1 MPVHKIYD
9 GEVVC
14 AVHITNDEW
23 KAGLNFFSNDEDF
36 IQVGTWGYDK
46 GKHLAAHYHNEVP
59 RHISFTQEV
68 LFIKQGAIRSTIY
81 GLHQQ
86 EVGRFDLGAG
96 EILIMLNGGHSYDI
110 LEDETQVLEVKN
122 GPYMGAEVDRTRF

>member
-1 MPVHKIYD
+1 MPVHKICD
-9 GEVVC
+9 GETVC

-23 KAGLNFFSNDEDF
+23 KEGLNFFSNDEDF

-46 GKHLAAHYHNEVP
+46 GKRLAAHYHNEVP
-59 RHISFTQEV
+59 RQVGFTQEV

-81 GLHQQ
+81 GLSEQQ
-86 EVGRFDLGAG
+86 VGQFDSGAG
-96 EILIMLNGGHSYDI
+96 DILIMLNGGHSYEV
-110 LEDETQVLEVKN
+110 LEDNTQVLEVKN